1 MKGIYTLS
9 IVTTVALIVFLSVFF
24 SIGYPEILKNNF
36 TKTICDITR
45 KWNIPNYCCYKECN
59 TCENAPSNVSSCNSL
74 LDNWNSIDPMICN
87 NNCPSNDDSSLCKD
101 GYRCCAESC
110 YQTCS
115 NSGSGSSSSSSCTT
129 RCDCVS
135 WVWNERCKIICPFCY
150 KVIIEVKYNT
160 SQGIKISNITNSFR
174 QNKKDSENY
183 MNMYSPTTPTL
194 YYYDPKNISNAFFN
208 IDYTIKTWA
217 IVGIT
222 IFFLFVCLVSF
233 TIYLSS
239 KYIPPTQ
246 HCINIVICP
255 WFGTVIPIILISVS
269 HAPNVNTN
277 VLYLISL
284 IFIIICWANVPN
296 VEWEKK
302 IKNNH
307 KSFLIVIGSF
317 VIPLL
322 IFEIYN
328 EPPSKYPKEP
338 PPAYTENSRPIYIE
352 NLEYITEESESSNT
366 N

>member
-9 IVTTVALIVFLSVFF
+9 IVTIIFLILFLSVFF

-45 KWNIPNYCCYKECN
+45 KWNIPSYCCYKECN
-59 TCENAPSNVSSCNSL
+59 ICENAPSNASNCGSL
-74 LDNWNSIDPMICN
+74 LNNWNSIDPMTCN

-101 GYRCCAESC
+101 GYRCCAETC

-115 NSGSGSSSSSSCTT
+115 NSGSSSSSSSCST

-135 WVWNERCKIICPFCY
+135 WVWDVKCKIICPFCY
-150 KVIIEVKYNT
+150 TIIIEVKYNT
-160 SQGIKISNITNSFR
+160 SQGIKMSNITNYFG
-174 QNKKDSENY
+174 QDKEASENY
-183 MNMYSPTTPTL
+183 MNKYSPITPTQCF
-194 YYYDPKNISNAFFN
+194 YDPKNISNAFFN
-208 IDYTIKTWA
+208 IDYTVKTWV

-246 HCINIVICP
+246 HWINIIICP

-277 VLYLISL
+277 ALYTISL
-284 IFIIICWANVPN
+284 ILIIICWANVPN
-296 VEWEKK
+296 IEWEKR

-307 KSFLIVIGSF
+307 KSFFIVIGSF

-322 IFEIYN
+322 IFEL
-328 EPPSKYPKEP
+328 PPI
-338 PPAYTENSRPIYIE
+338 YTEDSRPIYIE
-352 NLEYITEESESSNT
+352 NLEYITEESESSNI